1 MLNLLPCSC
10 LTLIYNSLET
20 HNDNKANVNAGC
32 DHLDKRIS
40 KLNFLIE
47 QEKKAREQ
55 VESELKDFKVYYEN
69 LFSNNSQPMWIYDLE
84 TLKFLDVNEAAV
96 MHYGYS
102 KAEFRS
108 MTLMDI
114 RPKEDIE
121 RLHKDVEETRNTYN
135 NAGVWRHIKK
145 NGDTIFVEIVSH
157 ALIFNNRRARHVRI
171 NDITEKLAAENAL
184 KDNEAVLKL
193 FIENAPASLAMF
205 DKNMCYITCSKRW
218 IGNFSLPY
226 NNLAGMC
233 HYDIFPEI
241 SSHWREIH
249 RRAMNGEV
257 LTNDVDEFVRASGK
271 VHYVRW
277 EVRPWTYSDG
287 KIGGIV
293 IFSEDI
299 TEKIHMEK
307 ETLDARNKA
316 VMSDKLKSAF
326 LANISHEIRTPLN
339 GILGFSEILQSEE
352 LTNEEKNEY
361 LQIIEACGNRML
373 STINNIVNISIID
386 SGLIEVNYSQ
396 ININELLDYLY
407 KYFHLQA
414 SSKHIEFHVIS
425 ELKKEEA
432 VVKSDYDK
440 VLAVLYNLIENS
452 LKFTEKGSINVLCR
466 KAGSIIE
473 FTINDTGSG
482 IMPEQKP
489 YIFEK
494 FRQGSERLSRN
505 YEGSGVGLYLSKAY
519 IDLLGGEISFESNP
533 GHGTSFRFTIP
544 AL

>member
-1 MLNLLPCSC
+1 M
-10 LTLIYNSLET
+10 ET
-20 HNDNKANVNAGC
+20 NNDNKANVNAGS

-55 VESELKDFKVYYEN
+55 AESELKDFKVYYEN

-84 TLKFLDVNEAAV
+84 TLKFLDVNSAAI

-102 KAEFRS
+102 KEEFLS
-108 MTLMDI
+108 MSLADI
-114 RPKEDIE
+114 RPREDIE
-121 RLHKDVEETRNTYN
+121 RLHKDVKETRNTYN
-135 NAGVWRHIKK
+135 NAGIWRHIKK

-414 SSKHIEFHVIS
+414 SSKHIVFHVIS

-473 FTINDTGSG
+473 FTIIDTGSG

-494 FRQGSERLSRN
+494 FRQGSEHLSRN

>member
-1 MLNLLPCSC
+1 METIN
-10 LTLIYNSLET
+10 TQTGNDDRGAGDLEQ
-20 HNDNKANVNAGC
+20 
-32 DHLDKRIS
+32 RI
-40 KLNFLIE
+40 KQLNFIIE
-47 QEKKAREQ
+47 QETKARKQAEN
-55 VESELKDFKVYYEN
+55 ELKDFRFYYEN

-84 TLKFLDVNEAAV
+84 TLSFLDVNEAAV
-96 MHYGYS
+96 FHYGFS
-102 KAEFRS
+102 REEFLS
-108 MTLMDI
+108 MTLRDI

-121 RLHKDVEETRNTYN
+121 MLHKDVESTRNTYN
-135 NAGVWRHIKK
+135 NAGIWRHIKK
-145 NGDTIFVEIVSH
+145 NGDTIFVEIISH
-157 ALIFNNRRARHVRI
+157 ALIFNNKRARHVRI

-205 DKNMCYITCSKRW
+205 DNNMCYITCSKRW
-218 IGNFSLPY
+218 IENFSLPY
-226 NNLAGMC
+226 NNLSGMC

-241 SSHWREIH
+241 GSHWREIH

-299 TEKIHMEK
+299 TEKIRLEK
-307 ETLDARNKA
+307 ETLEARNKA

-339 GILGFSEILQSEE
+339 GILGFSEILQSED
-352 LTNEEKNEY
+352 LSNEEKNEY

-386 SGLIEVNYSQ
+386 SGLIEINYSK

-407 KYFHLQA
+407 KYFRLQA
-414 SSKHIEFHVIS
+414 SSKHLVFHVIS
-425 ELKKEEA
+425 ELKNEDA
-432 VVKSDYDK
+432 TVNSDYDK

-452 LKFTEKGSINVLCR
+452 LKFTDKGSIYVLC
-466 KAGSIIE
+466 KKNGNAVE

-482 IMPEQKP
+482 ITPEQRP

-533 GHGTSFRFTIP
+533 GQGTSFRFTIP